1 MNVLSCVY
9 NEIQYLYWQFNT
21 TIILRLN
28 NKKLNRGQ
36 LFWPAACMLINKE
49 SDDACQWNGHDVV
62 ISIHA
67 KIVRFVKN
75 WTKTGKFAGS
85 TKLQFSVETAKF
97 PTKIGK
103 FPKITK
109 DKKFDLRLRVP
120 RLKLRYLQS
129 WWKLSED
136 RVEKSSIKTVICKN
150 NQRCDVC

>member
-1 MNVLSCVY
+1 MLKAIPARENLSLQGKEEVKRVLTKS
-9 NEIQYLYWQFNT
+9 
-21 TIILRLN
+21 
-28 NKKLNRGQ
+28 
-36 LFWPAACMLINKE
+36 
-49 SDDACQWNGHDVV
+49 
-62 ISIHA
+62 SIHA

-129 WWKLSED
+129 
-136 RVEKSSIKTVICKN
+136 
-150 NQRCDVC
+150 